1 MGPSFRRRE
10 NLGRG
15 FSRDRQART
24 RAKISNRAARAQTTR
39 ARTDANHLRLC
50 RAQFISA
57 ALGTTAGARS
67 HLIILLF

>member
-10 NLGRG
+10 NRGRG
-15 FSRDRQART
+15 FRQDRQART
-24 RAKISNRAARAQTTR
+24 RAKVSNRAARAQTTR
-39 ARTDANHLRLC
+39 ARKDANHLRLC
-50 RAQFISA
+50 RAQFIPA